1 MKAVTIGKI
10 ARLLI
15 IVAVVVILAIPTFAG
30 IESFK
35 IKGGADFVGTEA
47 IYELG
52 CMTESDLA
60 TNIEDVTNGESGYT
74 IVAETESGK
83 KSSPIVVPTKDLED
97 FAAGIKSTY
106 GNGTVTL
113 LKPDGTVATQQ
124 TIMGRNGM
132 TQYVYTGVKLT
143 ESLVNMV
150 NLKVALESVIYEK
163 RSTISDVQMDKRED
177 SYRIKIEIPYILFAT
192 ALADGA
198 HSKIGIAIGVD
209 YNSFFDVKV
218 RMDMP
223 LERFVSNAS
232 GGEVHL
238 PSCEIKKATSED
250 PITYDGDKPE
260 YKELPIQEEIVVNTG
275 DLDLSGIEGTG
286 VTIGGFGETDG
297 GVRLEVRENGTI
309 KVMTDDTAGLVEAF
323 KQSREEDGSL
333 IINLDGGDDPIVV
346 EPEQMD
352 SLLSMVDEL
361 LAAHPEILDIYPG
374 AGGLSS

>member
-30 IESFK
+30 VESFK
-35 IKGGADFVGTEA
+35 INGGADFVGTEA

-52 CMTESDLA
+52 CMTDSDLA
-60 TNIEDVTNGESGYT
+60 SNIEDVTDGEAGYT
-74 IVAETESGK
+74 IVAQYENGN
-83 KSSPIVVPTKDLED
+83 KSSPVEVPTTNLET
-97 FAAGIKSTY
+97 FAASVKAEY
-106 GNGTVTL
+106 GNGTATL

-124 TIMGRNGM
+124 TIMGRDGM

-177 SYRIKIEIPYILFAT
+177 SYRIKIVIPYILFAT

-218 RMDMP
+218 RLDMP

-238 PSCEIKKATSED
+238 PSCEIKQATPED
-250 PITYDGDKPE
+250 PIPYDGPKPE
-260 YKELPIQEEIVVNTG
+260 YASVGIQEEIVVTTG

-286 VTIGGFGETDG
+286 VTIGNFGTDG
-297 GVRLEVRENGTI
+297 GVRLEVRDDGKI
-309 KVMTDDTAGLVEAF
+309 KVMTDDNAGLVEAF
-323 KQSREEDGSL
+323 KESREEDGSL
-333 IINLDGGDDPIVV
+333 IINLDEGDPIVI

-361 LAAHPEILDIYPG
+361 LAEHPEILDIYPG
-374 AGGLSS
+374 AGGFSS

>member
-15 IVAVVVILAIPTFAG
+15 IIAVVVILAIPTFAG

-52 CMTESDLA
+52 CMTDSDLA
-60 TNIEDVTNGESGYT
+60 TNIEDVTDGKSGYT
-74 IVAETESGK
+74 IVAQYENGNRSTPVE
-83 KSSPIVVPTKDLED
+83 VPTSNLET
-97 FAAGIKSTY
+97 FAAGIKAEY
-106 GNGTVTL
+106 GNGMATL
-113 LKPDGTVATQQ
+113 LKPDGSVATQQ

-163 RSTISDVQMDKRED
+163 RSTISDVQMDKHED
-177 SYRIKIEIPYILFAT
+177 SYRIKIAIPYLLFAT

-238 PSCEIKKATSED
+238 PSCEVKKATPSE
-250 PITYDGDKPE
+250 PIPYDGPKTE
-260 YKELPIQEEIVVNTG
+260 YASLDIQEEIVVTTG

-286 VTIGGFGETDG
+286 VTIGGFGDTEG
-297 GVRLEVRENGTI
+297 GVRLEVRDNGQI
-309 KVMTDDTAGLVEAF
+309 KVMTDDSAGLVEAF
-323 KQSREEDGSL
+323 KQSREPDGSL
-333 IINLDGGDDPIVV
+333 VINLDEGDPIVV

-352 SLLSMVDEL
+352 SLLSMVEEL
-361 LAAHPEILDIYPG
+361 LAEHPEILDMYPG
-374 AGGLSS
+374 AGGFLS